1 MCAVPLGRVA
11 GPVEEGLLA
20 RPPLTRTNGCALS
33 PVYRMKFNES
43 FAEMNRST
51 NEWKTV
57 VGAAMFFIGFTALLL
72 IWEKHYGEWGSRGP
86 GVSGRSHAGPDRV
99 GSTPSTGARE
109 WAVGACA
116 RGGRPRS
123 GVRLTFT
130 EAV

>member
-1 MCAVPLGRVA
+1 
-11 GPVEEGLLA
+11 
-20 RPPLTRTNGCALS
+20 
-33 PVYRMKFNES
+33 MKFNES

-72 IWEKHYGEWGSRGP
+72 IWEKHYGEWGWRGP

-99 GSTPSTGARE
+99 GSAPSSGARE

-116 RGGRPRS
+116 RGGRLCS